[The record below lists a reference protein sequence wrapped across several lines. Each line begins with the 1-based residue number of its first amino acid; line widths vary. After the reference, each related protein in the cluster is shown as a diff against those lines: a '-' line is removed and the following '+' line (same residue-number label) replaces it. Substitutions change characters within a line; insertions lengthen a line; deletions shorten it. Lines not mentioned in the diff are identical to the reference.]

1 MAARPAQ
8 QVSEGPTSF
17 WAQTVEQVAQE
28 LQSAPAG
35 LTSQEAARRLN
46 AYGAN
51 VLRPG
56 RETNAIALLARQ
68 FKSPITLILI
78 FAAGLSIFLHETTDA
93 AIILAIVVVSGLLG
107 FWQEWAASN
116 AVEKLLELVQV
127 TATVLRD
134 GAVRKIRADEV
145 VPGDVV
151 QLSAGRNIP
160 ADCLILESKDLFVSE
175 AALTGETF
183 PVEKAPG
190 VVPADA
196 ASSKRTNALFM
207 GTNVVSGTAN
217 ALAVRTGTA
226 TEFGK
231 IADRLRLRPA
241 ETDFEHGVQRFG
253 YFLME
258 VTLILVFAIFAI
270 NVFMH
275 RPVVDAFLFSVA
287 LAVGLT
293 PQLLPAII
301 SVNLSH
307 GARSMARQKVIVRRL
322 ASIENFGSMNVLC
335 SDKTGTLTQ
344 GRAQIRTALD
354 VEGNESDKVRQYA
367 YLNAAFETGFV
378 NPLDEA
384 IRSQCQFDA
393 SAYRKLDEVPY
404 DFLRKRLSVLAAK
417 GDERL
422 MVTKGAVPQVL
433 SVCTM
438 AETGGGKIE
447 DLSSVQPLI
456 EKRFDELSRQGLRTI
471 GVAYRSTDGRAA
483 IGKDAEAKMT
493 FLGLLAFEDPPK
505 PGVAETVKGLKDIGV
520 SLKVVTGDSRLVAA
534 DVSRQVGLASAQML
548 TGPELR
554 QMSDEA
560 LRGKV
565 GEVDVFAEIE
575 PNQKERVVLALRKA
589 GYVVGFI
596 GDGIND
602 AAAIHAADVG
612 ISVDDAVDVA
622 KEAADIVLLEKDLG
636 VLQRG
641 VFEGRRT
648 FANTLKYVFM
658 ATSANFGNMFSM
670 AGASIFLKF
679 LPLLPKQILL
689 INLLTD
695 LPEMTIATD
704 RVDEEMLRSPR
715 SWNIAFIR
723 RFMMVFGPLSS
734 VFDILTFVAVLKIMQ
749 GSQDLFRTAW
759 FVESVVS
766 AALIVL
772 VIRTRKPFFAS
783 RPGTHLFWATLLVI
797 GAALLIPYSPV
808 AALFGFR
815 PLPLRVLAMIAVIVA
830 LYVLSAEAAKRVFY
844 RAVKV

>member
-1 MAARPAQ
+1 M
-8 QVSEGPTSF
+8 TF
-17 WAQTVEQVAQE
+17 WALTAEQVAKE
-28 LQSAPAG
+28 LQSAATG
-35 LTSQEAARRLN
+35 LTSEEAGRRLK

-56 RETNAIALLARQ
+56 GGANAVSLLARQ
-68 FKSPITLILI
+68 FKNPITLILI
-78 FAAGLSIFLHETTDA
+78 CAASLSIYLHESTDA
-93 AIILAIVVVSGLLG
+93 IIIFAIVLVSGLLG
-107 FWQEWAASN
+107 FWQEWTASN
-116 AVEKLLELVQV
+116 AVEKLLELVQI
-127 TATVLRD
+127 TAAVLRD
-134 GAVRKIRADEV
+134 GTVQRIAADEV

-151 QLSAGRNIP
+151 RLSAGRSIP

-183 PVEKAPG
+183 PVEKEPG
-190 VVPADA
+190 VVPGDA
-196 ASSKRTNALFM
+196 ASGKRTNALFM
-207 GTNVVSGTAN
+207 GTHVVSGTAS
-217 ALAVRTGTA
+217 ALVVRTGAA
-226 TEFGK
+226 TDFGG
-231 IADRLRLRPA
+231 IAERLRLRPV

-253 YFLME
+253 YFLLE
-258 VTLILVFAIFAI
+258 LTLILVLAVFAI

-275 RPVVDAFLFSVA
+275 RPAIDAFLFSVA

-307 GARSMARQKVIVRRL
+307 GARSMARRKVIVRRL
-322 ASIENFGSMNVLC
+322 ASIVNFGSMDVLC

-344 GRAQIRTALD
+344 GRAHIRAAWD
-354 VEGNESDKVRQYA
+354 VEGKESDKVRQYA

-384 IRSQCQFDA
+384 IRSQCQVDL

-404 DFLRKRLSVLAAK
+404 DFLRKRLSVLVAK
-417 GDERL
+417 GDQRL

-433 SVCTM
+433 SVCTK
-438 AETGGGKIE
+438 AETAAGRIE
-447 DLSSVQPLI
+447 ELPSVQPRI
-456 EKRFDELSRQGLRTI
+456 EERFNELSRQGLRTI
-471 GVAYRSTDGRAA
+471 AVAYRSMDGRTTA
-483 IGKDAEAKMT
+483 GKDAEAEMT

-505 PGVAETVKGLKDIGV
+505 PGVAETLKRLKDIGV
-520 SLKVVTGDSRLVAA
+520 SLKIVTGDSRLVAA

-548 TGPELR
+548 TGPDLR
-554 QMSDEA
+554 GMTDEA

-565 GEVDVFAEIE
+565 GKVDVFAEIE

-602 AAAIHAADVG
+602 AAAIRAADVG
-612 ISVDDAVDVA
+612 ISVDEAVDVA
-622 KEAADIVLLEKDLG
+622 KEAADIVLLERDLG
-636 VLQRG
+636 VLERG
-641 VFEGRRT
+641 VLEGRRT

-679 LPLLPKQILL
+679 LPLLPKQVLL

-704 RVDEEMLRSPR
+704 RVDEELIRSPR
-715 SWNIAFIR
+715 SWDIAFIR
-723 RFMMVFGPLSS
+723 RFMVVFGPLSS
-734 VFDILTFVAVLKIMQ
+734 AFDILTFVAVLVVLP
-749 GSQDLFRTAW
+749 GSQDLLRTAW

-772 VIRTRKPFFAS
+772 VIRSRRPFIAS
-783 RPGTHLFWATLLVI
+783 RPGTYLFWATLLVI
-797 GAALLIPYSPV
+797 GAALAIPYSPV
-808 AALFGFR
+808 APLFGFR
-815 PLPLRVLAMIAVIVA
+815 PLPLRVLAMIGVIVA
-830 LYVLSAEAAKRVFY
+830 LYVVSAEAAKKLFY
-844 RAVKV
+844 RAAKARPPGAGSAPSAP